1 MSMHVPTVTLDDL
14 AGEVSGSMVVLDVRE
29 QSEWVHGHID
39 GAHHIPL
46 SELGGRLADVPDEKL
61 LVVCKI
67 GGRSAQAVAWLSQHG
82 HDAYNLAGGMIEWAE
97 AGRPMVSEIGS
108 TPHVV

>member
-1 MSMHVPTVTLDDL
+1 MDVPTVTLDDL
-14 AGEVSGSMVVLDVRE
+14 AGDVPGSMVVLDVRE

-39 GAHHIPL
+39 GAHHIPM
-46 SELGGRLADVPDEKL
+46 SELGGRLADVPEEKL

-97 AGRPMVSEIGS
+97 AGRPMVSETGR
-108 TPHVV
+108 PAHVV

>member
-1 MSMHVPTVTLDDL
+1 MNVPTLTLDDL
-14 AGEVSGSMVVLDVRE
+14 PGGVPDSLVVLDVRE

-39 GAHHIPL
+39 GARHIPL
-46 SELGGRLADVPDEKL
+46 SELGGRLADVPDDKL

-97 AGRPMVSEIGS
+97 SGRPMVSETGG
-108 TPHVV
+108 PPQVM